1 MTKQTQ
7 DEIKVLIRRRRA
19 QMLVHSY
26 LYYQLDDSIIS
37 DDLWQQWANE
47 LEKLQKSYPK
57 LCKIEYY
64 DKIFQDWDGTTGNH
78 LPKNI
83 IIEQKALQ
91 VKRAYDKFKSS

>member
-26 LYYQLDDSIIS
+26 LYYELDDSIIS

-47 LEKLQKSYPK
+47 LEELQRKYPK

-64 DKIFQDWDGTTGNH
+64 DTIFKDWDGTTGNH
-78 LPKNI
+78 LPRTI
-83 IIEQKALQ
+83 IIEKKALQ
-91 VKRAYDKFKSS
+91 VKEAYDKCKSN